1 MNQERRMTRLL
12 AAAAAALLGT
22 SACGDAEQ
30 PSQGADAKIAA
41 AAGDDRIECATGGDD
56 GFERVCTLERQ
67 SGAEGII
74 LVLRAPDGGFRRL
87 RVTSDGQ
94 GVVVADGAEPAVVT
108 PLGPELIEVS
118 IGRDRYRLPATV
130 GPATS

>member
-1 MNQERRMTRLL
+1 MNQERGMKRLL
-12 AAAAAALLGT
+12 AATATVLLAT

-30 PSQGADAKIAA
+30 PSQGTDAKTAA
-41 AAGDDRIECATGGDD
+41 AAGEDRIECATGGEDTL
-56 GFERVCTLERQ
+56 ERVCTLERQ
-67 SGAEGII
+67 SNAEGII

-94 GVVVADGAEPAVVT
+94 GVVAADGAEPALVT
-108 PLGPELIEVS
+108 PLGPDLIEVA

-130 GPATS
+130 GPGTS